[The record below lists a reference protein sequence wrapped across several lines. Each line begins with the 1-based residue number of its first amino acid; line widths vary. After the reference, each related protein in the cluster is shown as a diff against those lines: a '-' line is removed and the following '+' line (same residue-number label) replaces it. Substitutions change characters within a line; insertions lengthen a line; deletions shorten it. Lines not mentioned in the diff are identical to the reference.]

1 MSLVDRW
8 LARSP
13 QSAWAAT
20 SATSPEN
27 PSSSAELSVASEL
40 RHTATSPQ
48 APTPSPP
55 VSQSVADGLRRE
67 NPQNSA
73 ACTPLSQLSQLSQ
86 GSSPEAS
93 SSPTMMEELTDR
105 GIRRLEANL
114 VAPVTWYEHLVSTAV
129 GEPPHDQPCP
139 ARRGRVERAGAIF
152 LHYCVTCGAWG
163 SFGYGVT
170 RGRPGR
176 WYCGKHPPSEGQ
188 R

>member
-8 LARSP
+8 LAGSR

-27 PSSSAELSVASEL
+27 PSSSTELFVASEL

-55 VSQSVADGLRRE
+55 VSHSVADGLRRE

-73 ACTPLSQLSQLSQ
+73 GCTRLSQLSQLSQ
-86 GSSPEAS
+86 VSSPEAS
-93 SSPTMMEELTDR
+93 SLPTMMEELTDR
-105 GIRRLEANL
+105 GIRRLEPNL